1 MQREEDH
8 IEDPNHKNVI
18 DISDD
23 DEFGDYD
30 LDDLDEGSPPERS
43 TYFPSREVEA
53 FNARMAQIPTLE
65 PTRAPSKNRDATN
78 KGDKG
83 WKGGRGGYG
92 NKSNFSKGG
101 RKSSSGSRKA
111 SGTKDTSKKK
121 SSWGKSSSGNS
132 RIGGSGGGRGI
143 GAMPT

>member
-1 MQREEDH
+1 MADEKELLEIPGIDATKVQMYAKPFLRLIQNAQQNYESMMQREEDQ

-53 FNARMAQIPTLE
+53 FNARSM
-65 PTRAPSKNRDATN
+65 
-78 KGDKG
+78 
-83 WKGGRGGYG
+83 WKRLQ
-92 NKSNFSKGG
+92 SV
-101 RKSSSGSRKA
+101 
-111 SGTKDTSKKK
+111 
-121 SSWGKSSSGNS
+121 
-132 RIGGSGGGRGI
+132 RIS
-143 GAMPT
+143 